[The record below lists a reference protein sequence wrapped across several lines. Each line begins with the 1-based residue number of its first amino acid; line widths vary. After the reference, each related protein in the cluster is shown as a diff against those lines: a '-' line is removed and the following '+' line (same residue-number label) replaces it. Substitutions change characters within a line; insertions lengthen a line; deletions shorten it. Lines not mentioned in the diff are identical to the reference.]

1 MNFLLLCRNIDERTR
16 EVYRENLDMANAL
29 TLHMEHEAALQKST
43 GQLEMSNRQ
52 LVAEKELNQQLVK
65 EKIGQARK
73 QKKLIKELQVRGVG
87 QGEESVALFPHFT
100 IIFS

>member
-1 MNFLLLCRNIDERTR
+1 
-16 EVYRENLDMANAL
+16 MANAL
-29 TLHMEHEAALQKST
+29 TLHMEHEAALEKST

-73 QKKLIKELQVRGVG
+73 QKKLIKELQVSGWGRGRRQILMMTG
-87 QGEESVALFPHFT
+87 CQP
-100 IIFS
+100 ICP